1 MSSDQTMLKRTAL
14 YEHHRTLGA
23 RMVAFAGWQMPIQ
36 YTSIVAEHHAVRRA
50 CGVFDVSHMGRIVF
64 RGPHAVS
71 HLRYLVTYDVS
82 KLAPGRA
89 HYALLCDHDGGIRD
103 DIFIYRLAEH
113 EFMVVVNAANAE
125 SDSEWMR
132 AHPSPQGA
140 ATIEDR
146 QQETVMLALQGPDAA
161 RHLDDL
167 LPGVAT
173 RLSTQLKARYCM
185 LVPWNSGE
193 MLVART
199 GYTGEDGFE
208 LITSS
213 TAGIALWERLMEAGV
228 QPCGLGARDT
238 LRLEAA
244 LVLYG
249 NDIDQTTNPYEA
261 GLGWVVSLDDGVQ
274 FIGREA
280 LLAIQERGPSRRLV
294 CLRAEAAGIPRPG
307 CPVIHNGQ
315 VVGQVTSGGPSPT
328 LGVGIAMGY
337 VPSVLAEVGTMVEID
352 VRGRLLPASIVQRPF
367 YRRESSRG

>member
-1 MSSDQTMLKRTAL
+1 
-14 YEHHRTLGA
+14 
-23 RMVAFAGWQMPIQ
+23 MVAFAGWQMPIQ

-64 RGPHAVS
+64 RGPQAVS
-71 HLRYLVTYDVS
+71 HLRYLVTYNVN
-82 KLAPGRA
+82 KIAPGRA
-89 HYALLCDHDGGIRD
+89 HYALLCNHDGGIRD

-132 AHPSPQGA
+132 AHPSPGGA

-161 RHLDDL
+161 RYLDNL
-167 LPGVAT
+167 LPGVAA
-173 RLSTQLKARYCM
+173 RLSTQLKARHCV
-185 LVPWNSGE
+185 LVPWSNEE

-208 LITSS
+208 LITSN
-213 TAGIALWERLMEAGV
+213 TAGIALWERLTEAGV

-280 LLAIQERGPSRRLV
+280 LLAIQEQGPYRRLV
-294 CLRAEAAGIPRPG
+294 CLRTEAAGIPRAG
-307 CPVIHNGQ
+307 CPIIHNGQ
-315 VVGQVTSGGPSPT
+315 VVGRVTSGGPSPT

-337 VPSVLAEVGTMVEID
+337 VPSALAEIGTTVEID

-367 YRRESSRG
+367 YRRESFRG